1 MKSALVVP
9 SDLLALGLA
18 AALGLAPALAAQ
30 SAGDD
35 ARPASADRTQPAAT
49 DRPQPANTD
58 RPSAGAVSVPGIGDV
73 PAGKTLT
80 IVFRAS
86 VDAGPFAAGKNDLAN
101 QGTKM
106 FMDRL
111 RSGQGVGS
119 FMKENASNALNG
131 VGDIKG
137 IDFNTMGGD
146 EIVNVL
152 RLLSGASTLGMGPM
166 GQYASNNALDDLQ
179 YQADVQGLT
188 DPMGDPTKPQNASVL
203 NTGGGRK
210 NFQDILQRYLALR

>member
-1 MKSALVVP
+1 MSVPTGNVRPNAFADEGGLTAVKASPQAALVKF
-9 SDLLALGLA
+9 
-18 AALGLAPALAAQ
+18 Q
-30 SAGDD
+30 SQNGG
-35 ARPASADRTQPAAT
+35 P
-49 DRPQPANTD
+49 NK
-58 RPSAGAVSVPGIGDV
+58 
-73 PAGKTLT
+73 AGKFGTYRENLM
-80 IVFRAS
+80 AQAYQAYLS
-86 VDAGPFAAGKNDLAN
+86 LLDLGGAAGGNPLDLAN

-137 IDFNTMGGD
+137 INFDTMGGD

-203 NTGGGRK
+203 NTGGGTK
-210 NFQDILQRYLALR
+210 NFKDILQRYLALR

>member
-1 MKSALVVP
+1 MSVPTGNVRPNAFSDEGPLTAVKSSPQAALVAFQRENGGP
-9 SDLLALGLA
+9 SK
-18 AALGLAPALAAQ
+18 
-30 SAGDD
+30 
-35 ARPASADRTQPAAT
+35 
-49 DRPQPANTD
+49 
-58 RPSAGAVSVPGIGDV
+58 
-73 PAGKTLT
+73 AGKFGTYRENLM
-80 IVFRAS
+80 AQAYQAYLS
-86 VDAGPFAAGKNDLAN
+86 LLDLGGAAGGNPLDLAN

-152 RLLSGASTLGMGPM
+152 RLRSGASTLGMGPM